1 MTSLFFLGDFFVLP
15 ESDFA
20 FDEVPESA
28 FELVS
33 DFELESDFELSLDP
47 ESVFF
52 LSAAAD
58 FL

>member
-1 MTSLFFLGDFFVLP
+1 LGDFFVLP

-20 FDEVPESA
+20 FDEVPESD

-33 DFELESDFELSLDP
+33 DFAFESDFDP

>member
-1 MTSLFFLGDFFVLP
+1 MLLESVFALEELP
-15 ESDFA
+15 ESDF
-20 FDEVPESA
+20 
-28 FELVS
+28 ELAS
-33 DFELESDFELSLDP
+33 DFELDSDFELLSLDP